1 MKRLSLKLITIF
13 VSVLLCSISF
23 LQLYSPPK
31 AQALVS
37 SGVWTDITPNNRS
50 LSAGQFAWY
59 GDNQTQYGL
68 HTPFAELVEQKPMS
82 EGGKKDIHWFVA
94 IPTTGMY
101 SGNPKA
107 AILHSVD
114 KGKSWNDITPTDLYG
129 SQVGFQVVKEQW
141 FTDNNPQKSR
151 WNSKLLLYSTKS
163 TDTFNVAG
171 YSNYR
176 PNLYRYD
183 GDGSTATWHSLINEE
198 TGSFAGD
205 HTLGSAYY
213 HRYYQYGIGFKAHLA
228 IHNGKLFLLS
238 FRLISNSNPASYVM
252 TVHAFDGTL
261 NQVVSSNSP
270 LVFTQKWVSGTY
282 SNYAYNPPAGI
293 FYFKSLMGHLFIGTD
308 RTTYASPWNGHQDS
322 SSVFYQSNTTG
333 DNFYT
338 NFPPTPP
345 PVGKPTTGR
354 TRIPPYFTQSWMYFA
369 HTTFTIDI
377 GGTIYTARTDT
388 NTQYLYQSWN
398 YTSTLRYSWA
408 ETNYWNQW
416 FKDKECTVQY
426 IQDSNYPGQPD
437 RILIQRINAY
447 ASPGT
452 AIPITLEAY
461 KGYLYGGFAQNANS
475 VPGSSYPGPK
485 IRRTNRVVD
494 NLGNPCVYVNQ
505 TSGVRNVA
513 QYFGNWRSCGNVVD
527 PAFSSRNGSGN
538 PLFGNNNAITA
549 LLKTTKPAL
558 GGGFEDDKLYIS
570 HSAGS
575 WYTAQS
581 WVGLFSTEGNLA
593 PAPTFGRPTFT
604 RTPINGSNVNTTFPI
619 QIPPS
624 PPYVPTHT
632 AITNSSTR
640 YFLYG
645 SDYTPYI
652 TSWGP
657 YYFNNFVNRDCLIQY
672 TAGPGA
678 NEVTIQRIEFPA
690 PSPGDDLLYKLE
702 DDEWNYYDANLNH
715 DPSINHYRGTGS
727 QYNIYTAY
735 DIQISSLGL
744 VFMFTTPANKP
755 AGEGHSSRRFRIFN
769 AQPSIGV
776 IADPNPLIIERG
788 QSKDIT
794 FYLTPRG
801 GFGQDGVKFNI
812 QIPGQTGIY
821 LPSKN
826 SFGDEYPENKYFSQ
840 KMNNQGEPVFN
851 ASLYSYRLT
860 PTDSINPTFRTTMS
874 QPLGTFDAVLYIYDE
889 LTGLINPYPFKIT
902 VRPPAPG
909 YTASVFP
916 PNKQIRAG
924 DSFCFDV
931 NIETRFDFED
941 NVIIGI
947 FWTNDAPPPPNNTSF
962 EWKDSTYINNKMS
975 DTIVEVFTRKNM
987 GTQYQFCFHTQKDV
1001 TPGPYKFQLFFFS
1014 SVETQKITVPVQI
1027 LPPQPTYQIQTMPV
1041 IGKAVPGGAVQYLV
1055 TVTSIDNFVGDVA
1068 LHIENL
1074 PNTVQLVS
1082 LTPSTV
1088 NLSLGQPVAY
1098 ADLILQTF
1106 SSIYAP
1112 DKPTNFYSKV
1122 ISSSVIN
1129 LSWTPSFK
1137 GTHDIAGYE
1146 IYRGPNE
1153 YIEKATKIADVG
1165 PNVVNYDDAQ
1175 GIERGTTYV
1184 YFIRAYDNQVP
1195 PNYSEFVASND
1206 ATPLRSP
1213 SLSPQAVV
1221 ADTGTLPGYY
1231 RFLVVGD
1238 AWGTDEWGNLYPMTV
1253 PADTDLLVYKQI
1265 DQMKTPSFDT
1275 WGMLALLLGLFV
1287 FMFIQKRKRES
1298 YDLQ

>member
-50 LSAGQFAWY
+50 LTPAQYSFY

-68 HTPFAELVEQKPMS
+68 HTPFAEVIEQKPMS
-82 EGGKKDIHWFVA
+82 EGGGKVVHWFVGV
-94 IPTTGMY
+94 PTNGMW
-101 SGNPKA
+101 GNNERA
-107 AILHSVD
+107 SILHSSNY
-114 KGKSWNDITPTDLYG
+114 GETWNNITPTDLYG
-129 SQVGFQVVKEQW
+129 SQMGFQVVKQQW

-151 WNSKLLLYSTKS
+151 WNGKLFLYGTKS
-163 TDTFNVAG
+163 GFYNVSG
-171 YSNYR
+171 YNVYR

-183 GDGSTATWHSLINEE
+183 GDGSTSTWQSLINES

-228 IHNGKLFLLS
+228 VHNGKLYALS
-238 FRLISNSNPASYVM
+238 FRLLANSNPAVYTM
-252 TVHAFDGTL
+252 TVHAFDGTMTQL
-261 NQVVSSNSP
+261 MTSTAP
-270 LVFTQKWVSGTY
+270 LAFTQKWVSDTY
-282 SNYAYNPPAGI
+282 TNYAYNPPAGI

-308 RTTYASPWNGHQDS
+308 RTNLANAFSGHQDTF
-322 SSVFYQSNTTG
+322 SVFYQSDTAGET
-333 DNFYT
+333 FYT
-338 NFPPTPP
+338 HFPPAPP
-345 PVGKPTTGR
+345 MGRPTSLRSPTTGVN
-354 TRIPPYFTQSWMYFA
+354 
-369 HTTFTIDI
+369 TTFTINI
-377 GGTIYTARTDT
+377 GGTIYTARTT
-388 NTQYLYQSWN
+388 SATQYWYSTSNWTSMITASWG
-398 YTSTLRYSWA
+398 A
-408 ETNYWNQW
+408 IYWNWYFLNQS
-416 FKDKECTVQY
+416 CAVQY
-426 IQDSNYPGQPD
+426 VQDPSFPSQPN
-437 RILIQRINAY
+437 RILMQRITAWPPPN
-447 ASPGT
+447 GT
-452 AIPITLEAY
+452 TIPITLEAY
-461 KGYLYGGFAQNANS
+461 KGHLYGGFAQNAGS
-475 VPGSSYPGPK
+475 VPGSPWSGAPK
-485 IRRTNRVVD
+485 IRRTSRVVD

-505 TSGVRNVA
+505 STGA
-513 QYFGNWRSCGNVVD
+513 QNLTQRFANWPSCGNVVD
-527 PAFSSRNGSGN
+527 PAYPSRNGSAN
-538 PLFGNNNAITA
+538 PSMGNNNAITA
-549 LLKTTKPAL
+549 LMKTTKPAV

-575 WYTAQS
+575 WSNASS

-593 PAPTFGRPTFT
+593 PTPPFGRPTAN
-604 RTPINGSNVNTTFPI
+604 RTPTNGTNTTFPI
-619 QIPPS
+619 QIPAFGTT
-624 PPYVPTHT
+624 YT
-632 AITNSSTR
+632 AYTNASTR
-640 YFLYG
+640 YIYYG
-645 SDYTPYI
+645 SDYTFFILNYGWF
-652 TSWGP
+652 SWM
-657 YYFNNFVNRDCLIQY
+657 FVGQTCQIEY
-672 TAGPGA
+672 TAGPGP
-678 NEVTIQRIEFPA
+678 NEVTIQKLEIGAPA
-690 PSPGDDLLYKLE
+690 PSGSELLYKLE
-702 DDEWNYYDANLNH
+702 EDEWNYND
-715 DPSINHYRGTGS
+715 SGTNHYRGTS
-727 QYNIYTAY
+727 TLYNIYTAS
-735 DIQISSLGL
+735 DIQMSSLGM
-744 VFMFTTPANKP
+744 VFFFTTPANKP
-755 AGEGHSSRRFRIFN
+755 AGEGHSNRRFRIFN
-769 AQPSIGV
+769 AQPNITIIG
-776 IADPNPLIIERG
+776 DPNPLIIERG
-788 QSKDIT
+788 QTADMT
-794 FYLTPRG
+794 FFLTPSG
-801 GFGQDGVKFNI
+801 GFGQDGI
-812 QIPGQTGIY
+812 QMRLLAPGQNGIF
-821 LPSKN
+821 LPSKDPLGN
-826 SFGDEYPENKYFSQ
+826 EYLENKLFSQ
-840 KMNNQGEPVFN
+840 KANQWGPVYF
-851 ASLYSYRLT
+851 YRQT
-860 PTDSINPTFRTTMS
+860 PTDSLMPTFRTTMS
-874 QPLGTFDAVLYIYDE
+874 QPLGTFDAELHVYDV
-889 LTGLINPYPFKIT
+889 LTGLVRIYRFKIT

-909 YTASVFP
+909 YTASVLP
-916 PNKQIRAG
+916 SSKQMRAG
-924 DSFCFDV
+924 ETFCFDV

-947 FWTNDAPPPPNNTSF
+947 FWTTPPPVNNTRF
-962 EWKDSTYINNKMS
+962 EWKDSTYINNRMS

-1001 TPGPYKFQLFFFS
+1001 TPGNYQFQLLFFS
-1014 SVETQKITVPVQI
+1014 SVRTQKVNVNVQI

-1041 IGKAVPGGAVQYLV
+1041 IGKAVPGGTVQYLI

-1088 NLSLGQPVAY
+1088 NLSLSQPVAY
-1098 ADLILQTF
+1098 ADLVLQTF

-1153 YIEKATKIADVG
+1153 YIEKATKIADLG

-1175 GIERGTTYV
+1175 GIERGNTYV

-1195 PNYSEFVASND
+1195 PHYSEFVASND

-1265 DQMKTPSFDT
+1265 DQMKTPAFDT
-1275 WGMLALLLGLFV
+1275 WGLMALMLGLFV
-1287 FMFIQKRKRES
+1287 FMFVQKRKRES
-1298 YDLQ
+1298 FER